1 MDKKLTFRIVCRGNP
16 EWFFNSENRRM
27 SINWI
32 SRNCHIAVSTFAGNN
47 DEDNWINKTW
57 QSKHINNPPL
67 NWIVGEQKNNE
78 RKIIIMITY

>member
-1 MDKKLTFRIVCRGNP
+1 
-16 EWFFNSENRRM
+16 M

-32 SRNCHIAVSTFAGNN
+32 SRNCHRAVSTFAGNN
-47 DEDNWINKTW
+47 AEDNWINKTW

-78 RKIIIMITY
+78 RKSIIMINFVIVPGDFNARFICSDGK